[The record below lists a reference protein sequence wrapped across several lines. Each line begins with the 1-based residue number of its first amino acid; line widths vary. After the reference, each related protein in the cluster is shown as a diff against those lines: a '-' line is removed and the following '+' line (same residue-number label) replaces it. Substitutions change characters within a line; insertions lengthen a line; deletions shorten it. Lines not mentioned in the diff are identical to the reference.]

1 MNNLLPVL
9 ILNEVI
15 ILPNQEIK
23 IDLNNEF
30 SKKVIWASAKNELN
44 KVLVIAPINTLE
56 SSPSIEDLPRVGVVA
71 KVKSKVELPNNKLRV
86 IIKGE
91 ERVSINKYY
100 QNKNTNVLKCSFN
113 VIELPSFS
121 KANETAIQRKLI
133 ELTKNYILLNKN
145 VSNSI
150 LKTLD
155 ERKSLSDITDIIT
168 SFLPFSFS
176 KKLSYMETI
185 NPLTRAE
192 NLINDLNEEILVTN
206 IDRELDEKLTQSI
219 ENGQREFIL
228 KEKLKEINS
237 ELGITKENEIAS
249 LKEKL
254 SSLSLEEKTYNKL
267 LNEIN
272 KYSTCSE
279 FSPEAAVIKN
289 YLDTVLNLPWNSE
302 TVLNTDIK
310 KIKSELDATHYGLV
324 ELKERICEYAYF
336 LSKNT
341 QLSAPVICLLGAPG
355 VGKTSSAYSIA
366 KALNRE
372 FIKISVG
379 GLNDSTELIGSRR
392 TYLGASAGKI
402 MQGIIKCKVK
412 NPVILIDEVDKMV
425 KDYKGDPASTLLEI
439 LDSTQ
444 NKYFIDNYIEEPFD
458 LSKVMFILTANSL
471 DNIPS
476 TLLDRLEIINMDNYL
491 TSQKI
496 DIAKNYLIKDIFNEY
511 KTEIKISKE
520 VLEFVIENYT
530 KEPGVRELK
539 RLLEKLIRKVI
550 VNEPNAK
557 SITILHVNKYLDNRN
572 INCLPEI
579 TTSGIANIL
588 AYTTVGGRLS
598 HIEVVKYKGTGK
610 VTITGCAGEILKDSI
625 NVVISYLANNYNIDL
640 KNQDLHFHFLES
652 YVKKDGPSAGV
663 SIAAALMSLI
673 KNKKL
678 SSQIAFTGELSLKG
692 DILPV
697 GGLKEKVVA
706 ATTEGITKVFVP
718 SANAFE
724 VANISENITNNI
736 EIILVSN
743 FTEIYDALFK

>member
-192 NLINDLNEEILVTN
+192 NLINDLNEEILVTK

-219 ENGQREFIL
+219 ENGQREYIL

-310 KIKSELDATHYGLV
+310 KIKNELDATHYGLV

-379 GLNDSTELIGSRR
+379 GLNDSTELIGSCR

-496 DIAKNYLIKDIFNEY
+496 DIAKNYLIKDIFSEY
-511 KTEIKISKE
+511 KAEIKISKE

-572 INCLPEI
+572 INYLPEI

-663 SIAAALMSLI
+663 SIAVALMSLI
-673 KNKKL
+673 KHKKI

-697 GGLKEKVVA
+697 GGLKEKVVV

-736 EIILVSN
+736 EIVLVSN

>member
-310 KIKSELDATHYGLV
+310 K
-324 ELKERICEYAYF
+324 
-336 LSKNT
+336 
-341 QLSAPVICLLGAPG
+341 
-355 VGKTSSAYSIA
+355 
-366 KALNRE
+366 
-372 FIKISVG
+372 
-379 GLNDSTELIGSRR
+379 
-392 TYLGASAGKI
+392 
-402 MQGIIKCKVK
+402 
-412 NPVILIDEVDKMV
+412 
-425 KDYKGDPASTLLEI
+425 
-439 LDSTQ
+439 
-444 NKYFIDNYIEEPFD
+444 
-458 LSKVMFILTANSL
+458 
-471 DNIPS
+471 
-476 TLLDRLEIINMDNYL
+476 
-491 TSQKI
+491 
-496 DIAKNYLIKDIFNEY
+496 
-511 KTEIKISKE
+511 
-520 VLEFVIENYT
+520 
-530 KEPGVRELK
+530 
-539 RLLEKLIRKVI
+539 
-550 VNEPNAK
+550 
-557 SITILHVNKYLDNRN
+557 
-572 INCLPEI
+572 
-579 TTSGIANIL
+579 
-588 AYTTVGGRLS
+588 
-598 HIEVVKYKGTGK
+598 
-610 VTITGCAGEILKDSI
+610 
-625 NVVISYLANNYNIDL
+625 
-640 KNQDLHFHFLES
+640 
-652 YVKKDGPSAGV
+652 
-663 SIAAALMSLI
+663 
-673 KNKKL
+673 
-678 SSQIAFTGELSLKG
+678 
-692 DILPV
+692 
-697 GGLKEKVVA
+697 
-706 ATTEGITKVFVP
+706 
-718 SANAFE
+718 
-724 VANISENITNNI
+724 
-736 EIILVSN
+736 
-743 FTEIYDALFK
+743 

>member
-176 KKLSYMETI
+176 KKLLYMETI

-192 NLINDLNEEILVTN
+192 NLINDLNEEILVTK

-310 KIKSELDATHYGLV
+310 KIKNELDATHYGLV

-336 LSKNT
+336 LSKNKE
-341 QLSAPVICLLGAPG
+341 LSAPVICLLGAPG

-496 DIAKNYLIKDIFNEY
+496 DIAKNYLIKDIFSEY

-572 INCLPEI
+572 INYLPEI

-663 SIAAALMSLI
+663 SIAVALMSLI
-673 KNKKL
+673 KNKKI

-697 GGLKEKVVA
+697 GGLKEKVVV

-736 EIILVSN
+736 EIVLVSN

>member
-572 INCLPEI
+572 INYLPEI

-598 HIEVVKYKGTGK
+598 HIEVVKYKGIGK

-736 EIILVSN
+736 EIVLVSN

>member
-289 YLDTVLNLPWNSE
+289 YLDTVLNLPWNNE

-572 INCLPEI
+572 INYLPEI

-598 HIEVVKYKGTGK
+598 HIEVVKYKGIGK

-736 EIILVSN
+736 EIVLVSN

>member
-219 ENGQREFIL
+219 ENGQREYIL

-310 KIKSELDATHYGLV
+310 KIKNELDATHYGLV

-444 NKYFIDNYIEEPFD
+444 NKYFIDNYAYFIKSDNDILGFVLIDDNRNNNYEISEIFVLNNYKRNKIGKEVAIKVFD
-458 LSKVMFILTANSL
+458 MYKGNWTIKAVPNSKVAESFWKMVVKDYTNNNYIEKYTGKYN
-471 DNIPS
+471 
-476 TLLDRLEIINMDNYL
+476 RLEIYFSNGD
-491 TSQKI
+491 
-496 DIAKNYLIKDIFNEY
+496 
-511 KTEIKISKE
+511 
-520 VLEFVIENYT
+520 
-530 KEPGVRELK
+530 
-539 RLLEKLIRKVI
+539 
-550 VNEPNAK
+550 
-557 SITILHVNKYLDNRN
+557 LD
-572 INCLPEI
+572 
-579 TTSGIANIL
+579 
-588 AYTTVGGRLS
+588 
-598 HIEVVKYKGTGK
+598 
-610 VTITGCAGEILKDSI
+610 D
-625 NVVISYLANNYNIDL
+625 
-640 KNQDLHFHFLES
+640 
-652 YVKKDGPSAGV
+652 
-663 SIAAALMSLI
+663 
-673 KNKKL
+673 
-678 SSQIAFTGELSLKG
+678 
-692 DILPV
+692 
-697 GGLKEKVVA
+697 
-706 ATTEGITKVFVP
+706 
-718 SANAFE
+718 
-724 VANISENITNNI
+724 
-736 EIILVSN
+736 
-743 FTEIYDALFK
+743 